1 VITRVYIIGSN
12 PLAENYLR
20 LLLTRIPSLSLQNK
34 TVIDITTPR
43 IYIVDGES
51 LLPSLKIN
59 IQHLRRTAPNC
70 RILLIGRTTPF
81 EKISDFR
88 GIDGF
93 IAYDRVGKE
102 IKAAIKALQKGHM
115 WWSRDLLEHLAHRA
129 MQLDSGRQH
138 DAFHLTL
145 REASVANLV
154 RQRFSNKEIA
164 SELRISERTVKFHVT
179 NIFRKFGINDRQAL
193 ARLAESGALRMR
205 KGSFEVMPS
214 LEKTGS

>member
-20 LLLTRIPSLSLQNK
+20 LLLTRIPSVSLQNK
-34 TVIDITTPR
+34 TIIDTATFR

-51 LLPSLKIN
+51 LLPSLKMN
-59 IQHLRRTAPNC
+59 IQHLRRTAPTC
-70 RILLIGRTTPF
+70 RILLIGRTAPF
-81 EKISDFR
+81 EKIADFR

-93 IAYDRVGKE
+93 IAYDRVGRE
-102 IKAAIKALQKGHM
+102 IKAAIKALQRGNM
-115 WWSRDLLEHLAHRA
+115 WWSKDLLEHIAHRA
-129 MQLDSGRQH
+129 MQLDSGSQR

-154 RQRFSNKEIA
+154 QQRFSNKEIA
-164 SELRISERTVKFHVT
+164 SELNISERTVKFHVT
-179 NIFRKFGINDRQAL
+179 NIFRKFGINDRRAL

-205 KGSFEVMPS
+205 KSSSAVMPS
-214 LEKTGS
+214 LERTGA